1 MYKSI
6 PTYKNGEWITTDF
19 ESIEDFKKYL
29 ILLFKE
35 PGQYQFDEIALLFND
50 EAKRFDKDRFY
61 CDKPFRSKDYTNYWN
76 N

>member
-35 PGQYQFDEIALLFND
+35 PGQYEFDEIALLFNE
-50 EAKRFDKDRFY
+50 EAKRFNKDRILL
-61 CDKPFRSKDYTNYWN
+61 
-76 N
+76 